1 MAGHNKWSQIKRKK
15 GASDAERSKLFGKLS
30 RVITLESKKANG
42 NPNSPLLRAAVDKAK
57 SFNMPNDNIDRAIK
71 KGTGGEAG
79 ELESIIYEAYGP
91 GGAALLIEA
100 LTGNRNKAASEIKHI
115 LSEHGTALGGIG
127 SVLWAFEKI
136 EGEWQPKSETP
147 LSPEDEEKLAGLISA
162 LEENEEVQDVYT
174 NATKSDAS

>member
-30 RVITLESKKANG
+30 RFIVLESKKAAG
-42 NPNSPLLRAAVDKAK
+42 NVNSPSLRAAIDKARA
-57 SFNMPNDNIDRAIK
+57 FNMPSDNIERAIK

-79 ELESIIYEAYGP
+79 GLEAILYEAYGP

-115 LSEHGTALGGIG
+115 LSEHGTSLGGIG
-127 SVLWAFEKI
+127 SAAWAFEKV
-136 EGEWQPKSETP
+136 EGEWRPKVEVP
-147 LSPEDEEKLAGLISA
+147 LAPGDEEKLGALIAA
-162 LEENEEVQDVYT
+162 LEENDEVQDVYT
-174 NATKSDAS
+174 NAAKTDGE